1 MARTKQV
8 ARKSVVQIFPMPH
21 HGINSDGPSS
31 VQEKSAS
38 RKRST
43 DDGDASEDD
52 DSDIDLGTAK
62 RLRPTLPTFVDELQK
77 ENEALLVQVAT
88 FAGTY
93 KELKEQNIAL
103 YCQLAE
109 ASDDNEMLRH
119 QLDKAHNCLESVQ
132 SQIKATAPARERTKS
147 EADAASVMAADIKR
161 GMNKAI
167 HDLKSRDWRKH
178 EENANGDDISAAL
191 VPIVGR
197 ISVLSKLPQL
207 ESDSLAM
214 DLLTR
219 LVGRSYGDLAT
230 RAGHE
235 YGDRPSDAAADG
247 LFCTLARERR
257 KRDPSWDFRP
267 VLAQLKATAAGPA
280 EYGINTVFTRSI
292 AVMQGWWATK
302 VIDLA

>member
-8 ARKSVVQIFPMPH
+8 ARKLVVQTFPMPH
-21 HGINSDGPSS
+21 YGINSDGPSS
-31 VQEKSAS
+31 VQEKPAS
-38 RKRST
+38 PKRST
-43 DDGDASEDD
+43 DDGGASRDD

-62 RLRPTLPTFVDELQK
+62 RLRPTLPTFADELQK

-88 FAGTY
+88 
-93 KELKEQNIAL
+93 
-103 YCQLAE
+103 
-109 ASDDNEMLRH
+109 
-119 QLDKAHNCLESVQ
+119 
-132 SQIKATAPARERTKS
+132 
-147 EADAASVMAADIKR
+147 
-161 GMNKAI
+161 
-167 HDLKSRDWRKH
+167 
-178 EENANGDDISAAL
+178 
-191 VPIVGR
+191 
-197 ISVLSKLPQL
+197 KLPQL

-214 DLLTR
+214 DLLIR

-280 EYGINTVFTRSI
+280 EVGGRLRSLTWRDQSDAFANKGQTKRWI
-292 AVMQGWWATK
+292 WTSRFAVPGTSP
-302 VIDLA
+302 